1 MIMATVNPISIQK
14 YLKGMDYPAQKDDLI
29 QHAEQQGADQEILDV
44 LEQLPDDE
52 EFETPA
58 QLSKAIGQIE

>member
-1 MIMATVNPISIQK
+1 MATVNPISIQK